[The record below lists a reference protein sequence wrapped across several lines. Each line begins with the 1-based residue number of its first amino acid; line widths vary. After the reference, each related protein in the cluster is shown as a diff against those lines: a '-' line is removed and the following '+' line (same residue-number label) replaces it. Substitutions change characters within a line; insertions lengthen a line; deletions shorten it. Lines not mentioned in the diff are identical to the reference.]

1 MSQLHVQLIEKAG
14 GDWVAVGFPS
24 LDAARDFQDQVEAT
38 DHDVTFRGVVPVVNA
53 SEALK

>member
-1 MSQLHVQLIEKAG
+1 MRQLHVQLIEKAG